1 MRTRSQR
8 SQRSDGSPEN
18 SPMPPASL
26 ASLPEAVLEHALTF
40 VDENQDA
47 RCRAISQ
54 SWARLRR
61 VWVLHY
67 PQIGRDQRGQVTA
80 VAFSPDGSLLAVG
93 AEVNPPVMLY
103 DAATGDLRRALSRGA
118 REHWRD
124 YAKCFAFTPDG
135 TVLATGCSGKIC
147 LYNVATGESS
157 DLFFTTERLSADVTS
172 VAFSPD
178 GNNLAFCHDRM
189 AAIVGIGGWIKSPR
203 VLATSDF
210 YNRIKGVAFS
220 PTGSVLAVG
229 VGPTV
234 KCFDVSSGQP
244 RLEIEYNVAICSVA
258 FSSRGTVA
266 VGGCGKLTFYDGSTG
281 RLQQELR
288 PDFLDGRASFVNTL
302 CFSPDGSIIA
312 ASTTENSRSKSIDIY
327 DAETGELL
335 LAIGRACLGIKAAA
349 FSADGKSIAL
359 GDWVSLRGGG
369 KLTLYDVETLDL
381 RRMQRQ
387 PQASPAAPTA

>member
-1 MRTRSQR
+1 MC
-8 SQRSDGSPEN
+8 
-18 SPMPPASL
+18 
-26 ASLPEAVLEHALTF
+26 AV
-40 VDENQDA
+40 
-47 RCRAISQ
+47 
-54 SWARLRR
+54 
-61 VWVLHY
+61 
-67 PQIGRDQRGQVTA
+67 
-80 VAFSPDGSLLAVG
+80 
-93 AEVNPPVMLY
+93 
-103 DAATGDLRRALSRGA
+103 
-118 REHWRD
+118 
-124 YAKCFAFTPDG
+124 
-135 TVLATGCSGKIC
+135 
-147 LYNVATGESS
+147 
-157 DLFFTTERLSADVTS
+157 
-172 VAFSPD
+172 
-178 GNNLAFCHDRM
+178 
-189 AAIVGIGGWIKSPR
+189 
-203 VLATSDF
+203 
-210 YNRIKGVAFS
+210 
-220 PTGSVLAVG
+220 
-229 VGPTV
+229 
-234 KCFDVSSGQP
+234 
-244 RLEIEYNVAICSVA
+244 VAICSVA

-281 RLQQELR
+281 RLQQEPR

>member
-1 MRTRSQR
+1 MLS
-8 SQRSDGSPEN
+8 
-18 SPMPPASL
+18 
-26 ASLPEAVLEHALTF
+26 SLPEDALYHILKF
-40 VDENQDA
+40 VDENDDA

-61 VWVLHY
+61 VWILPY
-67 PQIGRDQRGQVTA
+67 PKIGRDQCGEVMA

-93 AEVNPPVMLY
+93 AKENLPVKLY
-103 DAATGDLRRALSRGA
+103 DVATGDLRRALSRGA

-178 GNNLAFCHDRM
+178 GSTFAFCREHMGGRTA
-189 AAIVGIGGWIKSPR
+189 AAILGIGGWTRSPR
-203 VLATSDF
+203 VLTVPARADG
-210 YNRIKGVAFS
+210 RIEGIAFS
-220 PTGSVLAVG
+220 PTGSALVVG
-229 VGPTV
+229 FGTTL
-234 KCFDVSSGQP
+234 KCFDVATGQP